1 MKRDIC
7 AVITKGTITDGDMLV
22 SAPDA
27 AYLMT
32 IYEVL
37 NKESLHAASTT
48 IGLCFLDA
56 ATSRFI
62 IGQVILSGIII
73 QLLFL
78 QYLSTVGLLSIVS
91 YVLCFSL

>member
-1 MKRDIC
+1 
-7 AVITKGTITDGDMLV
+7 MLI

-32 IYEVL
+32 IYEIL
-37 NKESLHAASTT
+37 GNESSGATT

-62 IGQVILSGIII
+62 IGQVILPMMML
-73 QLLFL
+73 QLVFFCNDS
-78 QYLSTVGLLSIVS
+78 STVAL
-91 YVLCFSL
+91 